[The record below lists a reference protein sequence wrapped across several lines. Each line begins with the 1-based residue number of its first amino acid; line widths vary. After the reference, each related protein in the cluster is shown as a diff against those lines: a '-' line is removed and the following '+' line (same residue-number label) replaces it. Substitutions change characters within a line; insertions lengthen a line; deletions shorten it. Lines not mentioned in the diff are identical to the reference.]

1 MVTSLRALGFLSPI
15 RLDVCVEFHSVLCLL
30 VPVRLLQSKAVTLHI
45 RPGFGVNTAV
55 LSRMQITHVCLFLL
69 LLWFPFSKVALCHWT
84 TNPIFPEA
92 SWEANSTSGIISSPT
107 RCTTYVTIAPH
118 HLPHYH
124 ILSDL
129 GSGLKLTPP
138 HPLWKSIL
146 RSASSR
152 WRVLQARTNGG
163 NLGTEEREAE
173 SGCHQR
179 RRKGCWVGKGRGWLG
194 RDWWPDG
201 GGTQAALMEIP
212 RCASRLMKPKLV
224 HVSLSFLL
232 HSAGFFHY
240 PDSCRVTP
248 SVVSH
253 RWALVFFFVF
263 LVSEQHLL
271 FVFAKL
277 DVFITTWSSHR
288 VHVHTWRFPLVR
300 LNFKALFKW
309 SECINGNIWELCS
322 LPESKIHSVSLS

>member
-1 MVTSLRALGFLSPI
+1 MRDLSSTNGSIWMVTSLRALGFLSPI
-15 RLDVCVEFHSVLCLL
+15 RLDVCVEFHSVVCLL
-30 VPVRLLQSKAVTLHI
+30 VPVRLLQSKDVTLHI
-45 RPGFGVNTAV
+45 RPGFWVNTAV
-55 LSRMQITHVCLFLL
+55 LSRMQITPVCLFLL

-129 GSGLKLTPP
+129 SSGLKLTPP

-173 SGCHQR
+173 SGCHQEE
-179 RRKGCWVGKGRGWLG
+179 KGMLG
-194 RDWWPDG
+194 RERTRVAGEGLMTWWRRHAGSPDG
-201 GGTQAALMEIP
+201 NPPLCEPLGETEARARFSVIP
-212 RCASRLMKPKLV
+212 ASLRRFFPLSWFLLSHSISRL
-224 HVSLSFLL
+224 SILSPLSSRFLL
-232 HSAGFFHY
+232 CVSCIGATFFICLCKARCLY
-240 PDSCRVTP
+240 YNLIIP
-248 SVVSH
+248 SSTCAH
-253 RWALVFFFVF
+253 MAFSFSQAEF
-263 LVSEQHLL
+263 
-271 FVFAKL
+271 
-277 DVFITTWSSHR
+277 
-288 VHVHTWRFPLVR
+288 
-300 LNFKALFKW
+300 
-309 SECINGNIWELCS
+309 
-322 LPESKIHSVSLS
+322 

>member
-45 RPGFGVNTAV
+45 RPGFWVNTAV

-138 HPLWKSIL
+138 PPLKINPALGLITLKGFTSSHKRRKPRDGGEGSRKWLSSKEEKGMLGRERTRVAGEGLMTWWRRHAGSPDGNPPLCEPLDETKARARFSVIPASLRRFFPLSWFLPSHSISRL
-146 RSASSR
+146 SPLSSR
-152 WRVLQARTNGG
+152 
-163 NLGTEEREAE
+163 
-173 SGCHQR
+173 
-179 RRKGCWVGKGRGWLG
+179 
-194 RDWWPDG
+194 
-201 GGTQAALMEIP
+201 
-212 RCASRLMKPKLV
+212 
-224 HVSLSFLL
+224 FLL
-232 HSAGFFHY
+232 CV
-240 PDSCRVTP
+240 SCIGATFIICLCKARCLYYNLIIP
-248 SVVSH
+248 SSTCAH
-253 RWALVFFFVF
+253 MAFSFSQAEF
-263 LVSEQHLL
+263 
-271 FVFAKL
+271 
-277 DVFITTWSSHR
+277 
-288 VHVHTWRFPLVR
+288 
-300 LNFKALFKW
+300 
-309 SECINGNIWELCS
+309 
-322 LPESKIHSVSLS
+322 